1 MLAVFAPGGLGVR
14 EGVQALLL
22 ALVMPVPIALV
33 VVVVTRVWSLA
44 VDGLF
49 LLCAAAPTW
58 FRRDRPTDDPSAVEG
73 GVPAA

>member
-1 MLAVFAPGGLGVR
+1 MVV
-14 EGVQALLL
+14 V
-22 ALVMPVPIALV
+22 VVVALV

-58 FRRDRPTDDPSAVEG
+58 FRRNRPTDDPSAVEG